1 MAYNPR
7 SSSGEIIS
15 HAKWKM
21 LKAIDEVKEENIKLT
36 PIPQVVQ
43 PLGTVRKY
51 YIEFFKLGTADVI
64 SKTFH
69 TAKLKH
75 ILRIIV
81 DSGYIVRFLK
91 FKNQVIWD
99 KR

>member
-7 SSSGEIIS
+7 SGSGEIIS

-21 LKAIDEVKEENIKLT
+21 LKAIDEVRDENIKLT
-36 PIPQVVQ
+36 PIPAILQ
-43 PLGTVRKY
+43 PLGIVRKY
-51 YIEFFKLGTADVI
+51 YVEFFKLGTTDVI

-75 ILRIIV
+75 ILKLIV
-81 DSGYIVRFLK
+81 DSGYVVRFLK
-91 FKNQVIWD
+91 FKDQVIWD